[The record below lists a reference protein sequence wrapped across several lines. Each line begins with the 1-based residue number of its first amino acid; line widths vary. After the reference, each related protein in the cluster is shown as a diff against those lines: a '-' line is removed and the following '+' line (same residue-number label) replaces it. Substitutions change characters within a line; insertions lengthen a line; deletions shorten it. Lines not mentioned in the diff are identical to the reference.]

1 MAEKDPKRAYGSLR
15 LYILGMPRI
24 AYYEADIQDFLT
36 ADEDAILGALSMQ
49 HGFAL
54 EHQQKHAWQGQIRL
68 LRRLLP
74 STLGGWIYFEFSIPR
89 MGKRADVVLLTGGIV
104 FVIEFKVGSHSFDG
118 YAIEQ
123 AHDYALDLKNFHR
136 GSHNLPIVPI
146 LISTAAS
153 LQPVPVIIWATDQ
166 VAEPL
171 CISPAELPQAI
182 EIAVKH
188 CSALSIDA
196 IAWSQ
201 SGYQPTPTIVE
212 AALALYRQHDVKEI
226 TRSEA
231 SADNLGLTA
240 MRVEQ
245 IVEQAKSE
253 QRKAICFITG
263 VPGAGK
269 TLAGLNIAT
278 SRAELH
284 SDEHAV
290 FLSGN
295 GPLVDVLREALARDK
310 AQREGIPRNKA
321 YREVSTFVQNI
332 HHFRDEA
339 LESTNPPIEK
349 VVIFDE
355 AQRAWN
361 RDMTSKF
368 MQQKRGHATFDMSEP
383 AFLLDAMNRHKD
395 WCVVICLIG
404 GGQEINTGEAGL
416 AEWITVM
423 RDQHPDWVVHVSS
436 RLDDRDYIW
445 DVELAEELAKTSAS
459 WDEALHLGVS
469 IRSFRAEALS
479 EFVGF
484 VVDNKPDQARM
495 IYQAI
500 ADKYPILLTRSLAEA
515 RSWLHTQARGSER
528 YGLIASSGA
537 NRLRPDGIW
546 IKSKVDAPVWFLND
560 KTDVRSSYY
569 LEETASEFDIQGLE
583 LDWVCVGWDADYR
596 RGDDGWECFS
606 FRGTKWQ
613 RMNASD
619 RQLYLKNAYRVLLTR
634 ARQGM
639 VIFVPP
645 GDSSDPTRNPQV
657 YDSIYEYLQ
666 HCGIPCSR
674 NV

>member
-1 MAEKDPKRAYGSLR
+1 MT
-15 LYILGMPRI
+15 RI
-24 AYYEADIQDFLT
+24 AYYDAKIQDFLA
-36 ADEDAILGALSMQ
+36 ADEAAVLGELTLH

-54 EHQQKHAWQGQIRL
+54 EHQQKHAWQGQVQI
-68 LRRLLP
+68 LRRHLP
-74 STLGGWIYFEFSIPR
+74 PTIAGRIYFEFSIPR
-89 MGKRADVVLLTGGIV
+89 MGKRVDVVIV
-104 FVIEFKVGSHSFDG
+104 AMGVIFVIEFKVGSHSFDS
-118 YAIEQ
+118 YAIDQ
-123 AHDYALDLKNFHR
+123 VHDYALDLKNFHR
-136 GSHNLPIVPI
+136 GSHSLPLVPI
-146 LISTAAS
+146 LIPTAAPPH
-153 LQPVPVIIWATDQ
+153 PVTTIQWAPDQ

-171 CISPAELPQAI
+171 CISPADLPQAI
-182 EIAVKH
+182 EFAVRQ
-188 CSALSIDA
+188 CSVAPVDAL
-196 IAWSQ
+196 AWSQ

-231 SADNLGLTA
+231 GADNLGLTA
-240 MRVEQ
+240 ARIEQ
-245 IVEQAKSE
+245 IIEDAKANS
-253 QRKAICFITG
+253 RKAICFITG

-278 SRAELH
+278 SRAERH

-321 YREVSTFVQNI
+321 YREVSTFIQNI

-339 LESTNPPIEK
+339 LESENPPIEK

-361 RDMTSKF
+361 REMASKF
-368 MQQKRGHATFDMSEP
+368 MQQKRGHTDFDMSEP
-383 AFLLDAMNRHKD
+383 AFLLSAMHRHQD
-395 WCVVICLIG
+395 WCVVICLVG

-416 AEWITVM
+416 AEWITVL
-423 RDQHPDWVVHVSS
+423 RDQYPDWDVHVSS

-445 DVELAEELAKTSAS
+445 DAELAEELSLASAS
-459 WDEALHLGVS
+459 WDDSLHLGVS

-479 EFVGF
+479 EFVGY
-484 VVDNKPDQARM
+484 VVDNQPERARKT
-495 IYQAI
+495 YQVI
-500 ADKYPILLTRSLAEA
+500 ADKYPLLLTRSLAEA
-515 RSWLHTQARGSER
+515 RSWLRNNARGSER
-528 YGLIASSGA
+528 YGLTASSGA
-537 NRLRPDGIW
+537 NRLRAEGIW
-546 IKSKVDAPVWFLND
+546 IKAKIDAPVWFLND

-583 LDWVCVGWDADYR
+583 LDWTCVCWDADFRY
-596 RGDDGWECFS
+596 DNKQWQYFN

-613 RMNASD
+613 RRNKIED
-619 RQLYLKNAYRVLLTR
+619 QLYLKNAYRVLLTR

-645 GDSSDPTRNPQV
+645 GDSSDPTREPRI
-657 YDSIYEYLQ
+657 YDEIYAYLAK
-666 HCGIPCSR
+666 CGLDGAS
-674 NV
+674 V

>member
-1 MAEKDPKRAYGSLR
+1 MH
-15 LYILGMPRI
+15 RI
-24 AYYEADIQDFLT
+24 AYYEANIQEFLV

-49 HGFAL
+49 HGFVL
-54 EHQQKHAWQGQIRL
+54 EHQQKHAWQDQIRI
-68 LRRLLP
+68 LRSVLAPTQL
-74 STLGGWIYFEFSIPR
+74 GWIYFEFSIPR
-89 MGKRADVVLLTGGIV
+89 MGKRADVVLLTGGVV
-104 FVIEFKVGSHSFDG
+104 FVIEFKVGSHNFDS
-118 YAIEQ
+118 YAVEQ

-146 LISTAAS
+146 LIPTTVPS
-153 LQPVPVIIWATDQ
+153 QPVPAVKWAADQ

-171 CISPAELPQAI
+171 CLSAANLPQAI
-182 EIAVKH
+182 EIVVNQ
-188 CSALSIDA
+188 CSALPIDTR
-196 IAWSQ
+196 AWSQ

-231 SADNLGLTA
+231 GADNLGLTA
-240 MRVEQ
+240 RRVEQ
-245 IVEQAKSE
+245 IIEHAKSNS
-253 QRKAICFITG
+253 RKAICFITG

-269 TLAGLNIAT
+269 TLAGLNLAT
-278 SRAELH
+278 SRAERH

-310 AQREGIPRNKA
+310 AEREGIPRSRA

-339 LESTNPPIEK
+339 LECKIPPIEK

-361 RDMTSKF
+361 RDMASKF

-383 AFLLDAMNRHKD
+383 AFLLDAMNRHRD

-416 AEWITVM
+416 AEWITVL
-423 RDQHPDWVVHVSS
+423 RDQHPDWDVHVSS

-445 DVELAEELAKTSAS
+445 DKQLARELSKGSAQ
-459 WDEALHLGVS
+459 WDESLHLGVS

-479 EFVGF
+479 EFVGH
-484 VVDNKPDQARM
+484 VVDNRPDQARET
-495 IYQAI
+495 YQAI
-500 ADKYPILLTRSLAEA
+500 ADKYPVFLTRSLAEA
-515 RSWLHTQARGSER
+515 RSWLKAKSRGSER

-546 IKSKVDAPVWFLND
+546 IKSKVDASAWFLND

-583 LDWVCVGWDADYR
+583 LDWTCVGWDADFR
-596 RGDDGWECFS
+596 RGDDEWQYFS

-613 RMNASD
+613 RMNAPD

-639 VIFVPP
+639 AIFVPP
-645 GDSSDPTRNPQV
+645 GDSSDPTRAPQV
-657 YDSIYEYLQ
+657 YDCIYEYLQ
-666 HCGIPCSR
+666 LCGISSS
-674 NV
+674 

>member
-1 MAEKDPKRAYGSLR
+1 
-15 LYILGMPRI
+15 MPRI
-24 AYYEADIQDFLT
+24 AYYEAKIQDFLA
-36 ADEDAILGALSMQ
+36 ADEDSVLGILSLQ

-54 EHQQKHAWQGQIRL
+54 EHQQKHAWQDQIRL
-68 LRRLLP
+68 LRRFLAP
-74 STLGGWIYFEFSIPR
+74 TTDGWIYFEFSIPR
-89 MGKRADVVLLTGGIV
+89 MGKRADVVRLTGGVV
-104 FVIEFKVGSHSFDG
+104 FVIEFKVGSHTFDS
-118 YAIEQ
+118 YAVEQ

-146 LISTAAS
+146 LIPTAAP
-153 LQPVPVIIWATDQ
+153 LQPVPVMTWAADQ
-166 VAEPL
+166 VAKPL
-171 CISPAELPQAI
+171 CISPTNLPQAI
-182 EIAVKH
+182 EMAVKQ
-188 CSALSIDA
+188 CSALPIDA
-196 IAWSQ
+196 IVWSQ

-231 SADNLGLTA
+231 GADNLGLTA
-240 MRVEQ
+240 TRVEQ
-245 IVEQAKSE
+245 IIEQAKSE
-253 QRKAICFITG
+253 NRKTICFITG

-278 SRAELH
+278 SRAERH

-310 AQREGIPRNKA
+310 AEREGIPRSRA

-339 LESTNPPIEK
+339 LESTNPPVEK

-361 RDMTSKF
+361 REMASKF

-383 AFLLDAMNRHKD
+383 AFLLDAMHRHKD
-395 WCVVICLIG
+395 WCVVICLVG

-416 AEWITVM
+416 AEWITVL
-423 RDQHPDWVVHVSS
+423 RDQHPDWDVHVSS

-445 DVELAEELAKTSAS
+445 DAELLGELSKASAS

-479 EFVGF
+479 EFVGY
-484 VVDNKPDQARM
+484 VVDNKPEQAHM
-495 IYQAI
+495 TYQAI
-500 ADKYPILLTRSLAEA
+500 SDKYPILLTRSLAEA
-515 RSWLHTQARGSER
+515 RSWLRTQARGSER
-528 YGLIASSGA
+528 YGLTASSGA
-537 NRLRPDGIW
+537 NRLRPEGIW
-546 IKSKVDAPVWFLND
+546 IKSKIDAPVWFLNERA
-560 KTDVRSSYY
+560 DVRSSYY

-583 LDWVCVGWDADYR
+583 LDWACVCWDADFR
-596 RGDDGWECFS
+596 RGDDEWQYFS

-613 RMNASD
+613 RMNAVD
-619 RQLYLKNAYRVLLTR
+619 RQLYLKNTYRVLLTR

-639 VIFVPP
+639 VIFVPS
-645 GDSSDPTRNPQV
+645 GDSSDPTRTPQV
-657 YDSIYEYLQ
+657 YDGIYEYLQ
-666 HCGIPCSR
+666 QCGISSSR
-674 NV
+674 KT

>member
-1 MAEKDPKRAYGSLR
+1 ML
-15 LYILGMPRI
+15 RI
-24 AYYEADIQDFLT
+24 AYYEANIQEFLI

-54 EHQQKHAWQGQIRL
+54 EHQQKHAWQAQIQI
-68 LRRLLP
+68 LRRFLAPTLL
-74 STLGGWIYFEFSIPR
+74 GWIYFEFSIPR
-89 MGKRADVVLLTGGIV
+89 MGKRADVVLLVGGVV
-104 FVIEFKVGSHSFDG
+104 FVIEFKVGSHSFDS
-118 YAIEQ
+118 YAVEQ

-146 LISTAAS
+146 LIPTAAP
-153 LQPVPVIIWATDQ
+153 LQPVPSINWATDQ

-171 CISPAELPQAI
+171 CLSAANLPKAI
-182 EIAVKH
+182 EMAVKQ
-188 CSALSIDA
+188 CSATPIDA

-231 SADNLGLTA
+231 GADNLGLTA
-240 MRVEQ
+240 RRIKQ
-245 IVEQAKSE
+245 IIEHAKSDS
-253 QRKAICFITG
+253 RKAICFITG

-278 SRAELH
+278 SRAERH

-310 AQREGIPRNKA
+310 AEREGIPRTRA

-339 LESTNPPIEK
+339 LESRNPPIEK

-361 RDMTSKF
+361 RDMASKF

-383 AFLLDAMNRHKD
+383 AFLIDAMNRHRD

-416 AEWITVM
+416 AEWLSVL
-423 RDQHPDWVVHVSS
+423 RDQHPDWEVHVSS

-445 DVELAEELAKTSAS
+445 DKELARELSNGSAS
-459 WDEALHLGVS
+459 WDEDLHLGVS

-479 EFVGF
+479 EFVGH
-484 VVDNKPDQARM
+484 VVDNRPDQARKTYRAM
-495 IYQAI
+495 
-500 ADKYPILLTRSLAEA
+500 ADKYPIFLTRSLAEA
-515 RSWLHTQARGSER
+515 RSWLQIKARGSER
-528 YGLIASSGA
+528 YGLTASSGA

-560 KTDVRSSYY
+560 KSDVRSSYY
-569 LEETASEFDIQGLE
+569 LEEAASEFDIQGLE
-583 LDWVCVGWDADYR
+583 LDWACVGWDADFR
-596 RGDDGWECFS
+596 RGDDEWHYFS

-613 RMNASD
+613 RMNAPD

-639 VIFVPP
+639 AIFVPP
-645 GDSSDPTRNPQV
+645 GDSSDPTRAPQI
-657 YDSIYEYLQ
+657 YDRIFEYLQ
-666 HCGIPCSR
+666 LCGISSS
-674 NV
+674 

>member
-1 MAEKDPKRAYGSLR
+1 MT
-15 LYILGMPRI
+15 RI
-24 AYYEADIQDFLT
+24 AYYEANIQDFLA

-54 EHQQKHAWQGQIRL
+54 EHQQKHAWQGQIQLLHRL
-68 LRRLLP
+68 LATTMAGR
-74 STLGGWIYFEFSIPR
+74 IYFEFSIPR
-89 MGKRADVVLLTGGIV
+89 MGKRADVVLLTGGVV
-104 FVIEFKVGSHSFDG
+104 FVIEFKVGSHSFDR
-118 YAIEQ
+118 YAVEQ

-146 LISTAAS
+146 LIPTAAP
-153 LQPVPVIIWATDQ
+153 LQPVPEIRWAADR

-171 CISPAELPQAI
+171 CISPSGLCQAI
-182 EIAVKH
+182 DMALKQ
-188 CSALSIDA
+188 CSALPFDA
-196 IAWSQ
+196 VGWSQ

-231 SADNLGLTA
+231 GAYNLGLTA

-245 IVEQAKSE
+245 IIEHAKSE
-253 QRKAICFITG
+253 NRKAICFITG

-278 SRAELH
+278 SRAERH

-310 AQREGIPRNKA
+310 AEREAIPRSRA

-339 LESTNPPIEK
+339 LESTHPPVEK

-361 RDMTSKF
+361 REMASKF

-383 AFLLDAMNRHKD
+383 AFLIDAMNRHKD
-395 WCVVICLIG
+395 WCVVICLVG

-416 AEWITVM
+416 AEWITVL
-423 RDQHPDWVVHVSS
+423 RDGHPDWDVHVSN

-445 DVELAEELAKTSAS
+445 DAELAKELAKTSTS
-459 WDEALHLGVS
+459 RDEALHLGVS

-479 EFVGF
+479 KFVGF
-484 VVDNKPDQARM
+484 VVDNEPDQARTT
-495 IYQAI
+495 YQAI
-500 ADKYPILLTRSLAEA
+500 ADKYPILLTRSLSEA
-515 RSWLHTQARGSER
+515 RSWLQTKARGSER
-528 YGLIASSGA
+528 YGLTASSGA

-546 IKSKVDAPVWFLND
+546 IKSKIDAPVWFLND
-560 KTDVRSSYY
+560 NTDVRSSYY

-583 LDWVCVGWDADYR
+583 LDWACVGWDADFR
-596 RGDDGWECFS
+596 RGDEDWQYFS

-613 RMNASD
+613 RMNSVD

-634 ARQGM
+634 SRQGM
-639 VIFVPP
+639 VIFVPA
-645 GDSSDPTRNPQV
+645 GDSSDPTRAPQV

-666 HCGIPCSR
+666 LCGIPSSL
-674 NV
+674 NI